1 MCRYFCTGFID
12 FILKGKGLL
21 DYANLF
27 SPNCYEKNDIKI
39 LKYFELKRWK
49 NYITLFA
56 VNIENLNNEK

>member
-12 FILKGKGLL
+12 FILKGKGFL

>member
-21 DYANLF
+21 YYANIF
-27 SPNCYEKNDIKI
+27 YPNCYEKNDIKI